1 MIYLINRVCYL
12 PHRIERL
19 LFEAG
24 IICKKVTEKEWYSRL
39 LLPSC
44 NDMWLHIW
52 DDHPFMCGMN
62 FQYALRD
69 KIIPGR
75 NNIFVVYN
83 DSYKLN
89 LWHQQ
94 LDQDIKE
101 KFGYM
106 YSLPDGTIDYDELHR
121 HIFITNSETKENFYD
136 LVLAIRKL
144 KEYLRC

>member
-1 MIYLINRVCYL
+1 
-12 PHRIERL
+12 
-19 LFEAG
+19 
-24 IICKKVTEKEWYSRL
+24 
-39 LLPSC
+39 
-44 NDMWLHIW
+44 
-52 DDHPFMCGMN
+52 MCGMN
-62 FQYALRD
+62 FQYAFRD